1 MQACKRLQ
9 TLPALPSPARTF
21 ACRLPPPEVL
31 RPLTNLR
38 TLAISTYDVS
48 DEARAAI
55 DAALRALPQLTTLY
69 LRLSPPLP
77 PAVTALAR
85 LRRFGWVLFR
95 ALQFDIL
102 PAGPWLASLRRLAL
116 VGAVPVDRL
125 QALQAAT
132 QLEHLGLDRM
142 LPAGAPDVPS
152 EPASLLQ
159 FASHHPTL
167 HQLQLSGYWGLSR
180 EELQATAA
188 GLAAPHLAV
197 SFVECIADLLSAAV
211 PDLDEGFLR
220 MYMWPSPL

>member
-1 MQACKRLQ
+1 M
-9 TLPALPSPARTF
+9 
-21 ACRLPPPEVL
+21 L